1 MPDPRGRPPAL
12 GQNRRVSPNATPD
25 DPALRGLTILERG
38 WLSSNN
44 VLLHGGGAG
53 AVLLDASHALH
64 ADQTVALVRHALA
77 GEPLLRV
84 VNTHLHSD
92 HCGGNAALARA
103 FGCRIAIPPGQWD
116 AARAW
121 DEARL
126 SYRSTG
132 QTCERFVPD
141 EIVAPG
147 DEFVVGGRRWQA
159 LAAPGH
165 DPHSLILFDAA
176 QRVLVSADALW
187 GNGFGVV
194 FPELDGVAAFD
205 EVGATLDLIER
216 LEPRWVIPGH
226 GPPFHDVA
234 EALARAR
241 RRLAGWRADPARHA
255 AHGLKVFVKYH
266 LMEVRRESWPALRE
280 WLGATPLF
288 LQVWQRT
295 GGPDGSPVAHGERLV
310 RELLAQGALREAEG
324 EVADA

>member
-1 MPDPRGRPPAL
+1 M
-12 GQNRRVSPNATPD
+12 SPTPTPD

-53 AVLLDASHALH
+53 AVLIDASHALH
-64 ADQTVALVRHALA
+64 GEQTVALVRQALA

-141 EIVAPG
+141 DCIAPG
-147 DEFVVGGRRWQA
+147 DEIVVAGRRWQA

-165 DPHSLILFDAA
+165 DPYSLVFFDAGA
-176 QRVLVSADALW
+176 RVLISADALW

-216 LEPRWVIPGH
+216 LDPRWVIPGH
-226 GPPFHDVA
+226 GPPFQDVA
-234 EALARAR
+234 DALARAR
-241 RRLAGWRADPARHA
+241 RRLASWRADPARHA

-266 LMEVRRESWPALRE
+266 LMEVRREPWPALRE
-280 WLGATPLF
+280 WLATTPLF
-288 LQVWQRT
+288 VQVWQRS
-295 GGPDGSPVAHGERLV
+295 GRPEGSPTAHGERLV
-310 RELLAQGALREAEG
+310 HELIAQGALREAGG
-324 EVADA
+324 EVLDA